1 MQRRMDARRRE
12 FLIRYLEIARVSY
25 RRHRAYRAANVAGL
39 ATNAFF
45 GVVRS
50 FVFVALYRA
59 RPEAEGY
66 DLLDALTYVW
76 VTQALI
82 MPVMHW
88 GWLEIAQSIRDG
100 DVISDLSKPVSYLG
114 YWLSRD
120 LGRSG
125 YYVLYRFVPT
135 LLLGWLLFPLRQPEQ
150 LATWIFFALSVL
162 MAAILGFCVLFLINI
177 TGFWTTDV
185 RGINGLAVTAVNFL
199 TGFIVPLE
207 FFPPTARAIAEFL
220 PFAGMISIPMNIFLE
235 RSTGLAMLGLLAQQA
250 LWASVLVLACHM
262 MLAAATRKLV
272 VQGG

>member
-1 MQRRMDARRRE
+1 MS
-12 FLIRYLEIARVSY
+12 LYLEIARVSY
-25 RRHRAYRAANVAGL
+25 RRHRAYRAATIAGL
-39 ATNAFF
+39 ATNGFF
-45 GVVRS
+45 GAIRS
-50 FVFVALYRA
+50 FVFLALYRA

-82 MPVMHW
+82 TPVMHW
-88 GWLEIAQSIRDG
+88 GWLEIAQTIRDG

-125 YYVLYRFVPT
+125 YSVLYRFVPT
-135 LLLGWLLFPLRQPEQ
+135 LCLGWALFRVRLPDNLT
-150 LATWIFFALSVL
+150 TWVLFALSVL
-162 MAAILGFCVLFLINI
+162 MAATLGFCVLFLINI

-185 RGINGLAVTAVNFL
+185 RGLNAVVLTAVNFL

-207 FFPPTARAIAEFL
+207 FFPPAARTIAEAL
-220 PFAGMISIPMNIFLE
+220 PFAGMISIPINIYLE
-235 RSTGLAMLGLLAQQA
+235 RSTGLDVLGLLGKQV
-250 LWASVLVLACHM
+250 LWVGGLLVACHLA
-262 MLAAATRKLV
+262 LAAATRKLV